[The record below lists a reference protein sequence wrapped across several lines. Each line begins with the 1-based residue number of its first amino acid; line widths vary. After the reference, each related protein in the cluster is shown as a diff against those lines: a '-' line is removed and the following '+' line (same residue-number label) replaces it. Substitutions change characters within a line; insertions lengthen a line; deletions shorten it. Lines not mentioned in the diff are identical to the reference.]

1 MEEIKNGIIS
11 EEALDEIAGGLR
23 LPKITVKK
31 VLTGAGI
38 LIGALAALGGATGLG
53 YGAYKLA
60 TGKEEE
66 GETPAVDDNQQHQT
80 SLAGTSEAP
89 GTQQPAVVNPPL
101 ENKL

>member
-1 MEEIKNGIIS
+1 MEEIKNRIIS

-60 TGKEEE
+60 TGKKEE
-66 GETPAVDDNQQHQT
+66 GEAPAAVPPATVPPETVPPETVPITET
-80 SLAGTSEAP
+80 SSNGNASI
-89 GTQQPAVVNPPL
+89 TQ
-101 ENKL
+101 

>member
-38 LIGALAALGGATGLG
+38 FIGALAALGGATGLG

-66 GETPAVDDNQQHQT
+66 GETPALDNNQQNQAN
-80 SLAGTSEAP
+80 LAGTQGIQGTQGTQGIQ
-89 GTQQPAVVNPPL
+89 GTQQ
-101 ENKL
+101 

>member
-60 TGKEEE
+60 TGKKEEGDSSTPKSE
-66 GETPAVDDNQQHQT
+66 EKKGETPVIQQDK
-80 SLAGTSEAP
+80 
-89 GTQQPAVVNPPL
+89 
-101 ENKL
+101 KL